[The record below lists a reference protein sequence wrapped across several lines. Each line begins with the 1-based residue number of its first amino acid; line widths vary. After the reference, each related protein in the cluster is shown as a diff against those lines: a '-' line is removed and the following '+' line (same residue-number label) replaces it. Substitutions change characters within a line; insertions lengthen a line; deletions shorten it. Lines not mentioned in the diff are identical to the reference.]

1 MVPSPRS
8 WFPTREIFPSFWGP
22 ERPSP
27 DGRRCQITS
36 PGGTYQGVGE
46 EEVVI
51 GDLSLPKCFGWNIGK
66 SLCFVGKGNDLV
78 MARDGNWT
86 GGWTKSFFGGKHP
99 DIWIYCYTCGNFLT
113 PTAHLARSFR
123 HRKLRWSFFQGRKP
137 QKHSKNSVPKPKSRR
152 ILLKLPDLT
161 CSNQF
166 FLPSVLGRHPTIP
179 GTPWFQTS
187 EVASRTLNQLGVP
200 WWTLTFSP
208 AKAVFFAE
216 RSFVFFKCMVILGDQ
231 TMSNL

>member
-78 MARDGNWT
+78 MASDGNWT

-137 QKHSKNSVPKPKSRR
+137 QKHSKNQSLR
-152 ILLKLPDLT
+152 
-161 CSNQF
+161 Q
-166 FLPSVLGRHPTIP
+166 HPTIP

-200 WWTLTFSP
+200 WWVHLTFSP
-208 AKAVFFAE
+208 FSLRDLFRCEKFCFF
-216 RSFVFFKCMVILGDQ
+216 CQIYGDFEEFI
-231 TMSNL
+231 